1 MGEAQSDL
9 IVWYKLE
16 TEFLKD
22 HVRHTKYVG
31 KAKNRNEKR
40 KEDWKNCGELGRG
53 GFGVVHKQIQET
65 TGHYRAVKT
74 IDKRLY
80 PKADHSRELLVM
92 AILAKVC
99 GFTLKEFTQ
108 VHNSSGYYRCGLI
121 VNCFSVHHFLWSSRD
136 GSRGLTLCILQWNI
150 SKGAISPSISAHRYH
165 KKPSKIFR
173 SRCSKV
179 SK

>member
-16 TEFLKD
+16 IEFFQD

-31 KAKNRNEKR
+31 KAKNRNEKAEEEWR
-40 KEDWKNCGELGRG
+40 NCGELGRG

-80 PKADHSRELLVM
+80 PKADYSRELLVM

-99 GFTLKEFTQ
+99 GLTPKEFTQ
-108 VHNSSGYYRCGLI
+108 VYNSSRI
-121 VNCFSVHHFLWSSRD
+121 SS
-136 GSRGLTLCILQWNI
+136 L
-150 SKGAISPSISAHRYH
+150 
-165 KKPSKIFR
+165 
-173 SRCSKV
+173 
-179 SK
+179 